1 MSSFTDRT
9 GRQWRVE
16 FLFSHLG
23 VLRSVL
29 NCPQPQK
36 LTAEVAI
43 NGLLALDPEGL
54 GQLLW
59 SIVEDQAKGL
69 TPEDFAKSLDADVI
83 DQAFRCLLEE
93 ITCFF
98 PRAGRDAI
106 RKNLPAVLQKY
117 ARDMDHAFNQILK
130 SSVGSG
136 PESSASTPA
145 G

>member
-43 NGLLALDPEGL
+43 NGLMTLDPEGL

-59 SIVEDQAKGL
+59 SIVEDQAKGV
-69 TPEDFAKSLDADVI
+69 TPEEFAKSLDAETVDK
-83 DQAFRCLLEE
+83 AFQCLLTE
-93 ITCFF
+93 IACFF
-98 PRAGRDAI
+98 PRAGRESI
-106 RKNLPAVLQKY
+106 RRNLPAILEKY
-117 ARDMDHAFNQILK
+117 AADMEQAFNRTLK

-136 PESSASTPA
+136 PESSASTPV